1 MSHILAEVEDN
12 LFTFVKERLPI
23 HKWKTLTSRFAIE
36 REMEDDDI
44 EEIKERIFEM
54 VMDSINWN
62 SLILNIED
70 LVENQLEEES
80 EESRDYDRDW

>member
-1 MSHILAEVEDN
+1 MNVLAEIEDS

-44 EEIKERIFEM
+44 DEIKERVFEL
-54 VMDSINWN
+54 VMDSISWN
-62 SLILNIED
+62 TLLMHIQD
-70 LVENQLEEES
+70 LADNTLGSES
-80 EESRDYDRDW
+80 EEEKEDSDEE